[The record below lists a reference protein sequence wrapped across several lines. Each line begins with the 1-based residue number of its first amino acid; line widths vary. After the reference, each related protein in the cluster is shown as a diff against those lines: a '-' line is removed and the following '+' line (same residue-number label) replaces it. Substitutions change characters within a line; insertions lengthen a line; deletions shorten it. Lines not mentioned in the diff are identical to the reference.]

1 MKERLQ
7 NYLND
12 LQEILNRGDAR
23 EESFYEVLAN
33 LLRQAA
39 EILKISEFAIT
50 ILPKKTEAGNP
61 DFRIWNG
68 KNHIIGY
75 IEAKHPQET
84 NLELIYTSEQL
95 KRYTTTFPN
104 LILTNFYEFWLI
116 QHSEIV
122 SQVTIGRALN
132 AITMKKTP
140 PVENTDVFLNLL
152 KRYCSFR
159 LPSIKSPKELASVL
173 ARKTRFLR
181 DEVILLEL
189 AEEEK
194 QKKQVLLNFYE
205 SFKRLLINNLTE
217 HQFAD
222 LYAQTLT
229 YGIFA
234 ARTRSKGEFNRELI
248 HKYIPHTLGIL
259 KNIFKFISYEE
270 PPKSLQVLID
280 DIAEILYVTD
290 VNSILHKYYMEGKG
304 EDPIVHFYETFLNE
318 YDPELR
324 EKRGVYYTP
333 EPVVRY
339 IVRSVNTLLKL
350 SFGLSEGLASPEV
363 TLLDPA
369 AGTLT
374 FPAEAIKTALR
385 EFREKYGSGSIN
397 KLIKEH
403 ILPHF
408 YAIELMMAPYTVGH
422 LKIGYLLT
430 ELGYPLSEEERFQ
443 LYLSNTLEPDIP
455 EQIELPFLFDITE
468 ECILANKIKDQEPIL
483 VIMGNP
489 PYSYESENTNTWTE
503 KLLKTDM
510 DGAQSYYKVD
520 DKPLQ
525 EKNPKGLQD
534 DYVKFLRFAQWK
546 ISKTGKGIV
555 GMITNHG
562 YLDNPTFRGMRQSL
576 LTTFDEIYVLDLHGN
591 AKKKE
596 KTPQGGKDENV
607 FDIQQ
612 GTAIVL
618 MVKGPGLKK
627 QICHYELYGL
637 REDKYNWL
645 NNTEFK
651 TENYKLISP
660 HSPFYLFKPEKSIYE
675 YYLNWKSMPE
685 IFPVNSVGIVT
696 ARDHLTI
703 QSTKDKVRKT
713 IHHFVSLD
721 PSEARIAYKLR
732 KDSRDWKISLA
743 QKDLK
748 DSGLKDEN
756 IVPILY
762 RPFDIR
768 YTYYTGHSRG
778 FHCMPRNEVMQHFLK
793 DNRGIITGRQ
803 GLAVGEEYPWN
814 LIFIGENITDCN
826 IFYRGGGLLIPFYIY
841 QQHQKIGILANN
853 EKYYNIAPTE
863 VKYFNTLWGKKFQP
877 EHLFYYIYAIL
888 HSNIYREKYAEYLRI
903 DFPRIPFT
911 ENYNLFSKLAKLGK
925 ELADLHLLKSTF
937 LDHPLVKYQGTGPD
951 DTVEKITYNPENGV
965 VRINKYKYFEGISD
979 EVWNYHIGGYQVLA
993 KYLKDRKGRTLE
1005 DPILVCKIATAL
1017 FKTLEFQ
1024 KQIDNLYSD
1033 LESALLKRGGSGK

>member
-1 MKERLQ
+1 MEKILKD
-7 NYLND
+7 YLNS
-12 LQEILNRGDAR
+12 LQGVLNRGDAR
-23 EESFYEVLAN
+23 EESFYEVLAD
-33 LLRQAA
+33 LMRQAA
-39 EILKISEFAIT
+39 EIFNLSDFAIT

-84 NLELIYTSEQL
+84 NLELIYSSEQL
-95 KRYTTTFPN
+95 KRYTATFPN

-116 QHSEIV
+116 QHGEIV
-122 SQVTIGRALN
+122 NRITIGRAIN
-132 AITMKKTP
+132 AITMEKTP
-140 PVENTDVFLNLL
+140 PVENPDAFGNLL
-152 KRYCSFR
+152 KSYFSFHI
-159 LPSIKSPKELASVL
+159 PAIESPKELASIL

-194 QKKQVLLNFYE
+194 KQQKQMLFNFYE

-234 ARTRSKGEFNRELI
+234 ARTRSQGEFNRELI
-248 HKYIPHTLGIL
+248 YKYIPNTLGIL

-270 PPKSLQVLID
+270 PPKALQVLID

-290 VNSILHKYYMEGKG
+290 VNSILHKYYIEGKG
-304 EDPIVHFYETFLNE
+304 LDPIVYFYETFLNE

-339 IVRSVNTLLKL
+339 IVRCVNTLLKL
-350 SFGLSEGLASPEV
+350 RFGLSEGLASSEV

-374 FPAEAIKTALR
+374 FPAEAIKIAVQ
-385 EFREKYGSGSIN
+385 EFKTKYGSGSIN

-422 LKIGYLLT
+422 LKISYLLT
-430 ELGYPLSEEERFQ
+430 ELGYPISEEERFQ

-489 PYSYESENTNTWTE
+489 PYSGESENKNKWIDN
-503 KLLKTDM
+503 LLKADI

-520 DKPLQ
+520 GKPLQ
-525 EKNPKGLQD
+525 EKNPKWLQD

-546 ISKTGKGIV
+546 ISKAGKGIV

-576 LTTFDEIYVLDLHGN
+576 LTTFDEIYILDLHGN
-591 AKKKE
+591 SKKKE
-596 KTPQGGKDENV
+596 KTPEGTKDENV

-612 GTAIVL
+612 GTAVVL
-618 MVKGPGLKK
+618 MVKKPDAKK

-637 REDKYNWL
+637 REEKYSWL

-651 TENYKLISP
+651 AENYQPISP
-660 HSPFYLFKPEKSIYE
+660 HSPFYLFKPETSNYE
-675 YYLNWKSMPE
+675 YYLKWSSLPE
-685 IFPVNSVGIVT
+685 IFPLNSVGVVT
-696 ARDHLTI
+696 SRDALTI
-703 QSTKDKVRKT
+703 QPTKEKVRKT
-713 IHHFVSLD
+713 IHHFASLD
-721 PSEARIAYKLR
+721 ASEARIAYKLR

-768 YTYYTGHSRG
+768 YTYYTGNSRG
-778 FHCMPRNEVMQHFLK
+778 FHCRTRKAVMQHLLK
-793 DNRGIITGRQ
+793 ENIALISVRQ
-803 GLAVGEEYPWN
+803 VKTSANWQH
-814 LIFIGENITDCN
+814 IFIGNCITESCV
-826 IFYRGGGLLIPFYIY
+826 IS
-841 QQHQKIGILANN
+841 NN
-853 EKYYNIAPTE
+853 TSEISYVYPLQIVNDPPQGEIITEKNKAFNYSIE
-863 VKYFNTLWGKKFQP
+863 VLNHFKTLWGKKFQP
-877 EHLFYYIYAIL
+877 EQLFFYIYAVL
-888 HSNIYREKYAEYLRI
+888 HSNIYRRKYAEYLRI

-911 ENYNLFSKLAKLGK
+911 ENYSFFSKLANLGK
-925 ELADLHLLKSTF
+925 ELADLHLLKSPL
-937 LDHPLVKYQGTGPD
+937 LDPPVVKYQGTGPD
-951 DTVEKITYNPENGV
+951 DSVEKVLYNPAERTI
-965 VRINKYKYFEGISD
+965 RINKYKYFEGISE
-979 EVWNYHIGGYQVLA
+979 EVWNFSIGGYQVLA

-1017 FKTLEFQ
+1017 IKTLELQ
-1024 KQIDNLYSD
+1024 KPIDNLYSD
-1033 LESALLKRGGSGK
+1033 LESAL